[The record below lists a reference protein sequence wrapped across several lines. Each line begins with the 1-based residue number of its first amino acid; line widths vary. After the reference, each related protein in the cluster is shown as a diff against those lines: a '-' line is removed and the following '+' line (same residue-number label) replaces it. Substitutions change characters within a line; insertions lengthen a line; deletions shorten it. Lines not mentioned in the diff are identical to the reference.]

1 MNEDNK
7 ETPFD
12 NRCNIL
18 SELWIEYRYE
28 EDFKDFVDYN
38 DLGLPLA
45 FMLAEG
51 IVAANDKSRVM
62 VDETFDLFLATLGI
76 EDKGFEDLDEMLVG

>member
-1 MNEDNK
+1 MSEENK
-7 ETPFD
+7 ETSFE

-18 SELWIEYRYE
+18 SELWIEYRHE
-28 EDFKDFVDYN
+28 GDFQDFVSYN

-51 IVAANDKSRVM
+51 IVTANDKSRVM
-62 VDETFDLFLATLGI
+62 VDETFDLFLATLGT